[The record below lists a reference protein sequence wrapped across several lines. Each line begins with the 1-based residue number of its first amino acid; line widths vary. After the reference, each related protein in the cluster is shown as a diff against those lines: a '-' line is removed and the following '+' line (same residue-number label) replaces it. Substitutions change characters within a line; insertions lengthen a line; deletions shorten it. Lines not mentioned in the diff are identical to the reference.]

1 MTDVCE
7 PLNVDLRRI
16 DVNSPSMNR
25 LVEVEGD
32 GSLILNPI
40 WATFGR
46 EDVVGNTTLV
56 RVARRDS
63 RESPANAKP
72 KSVLVAD
79 RAVARVRKL
88 VRDRLKISSWD
99 NLILAGGA
107 VSRTVVQEN
116 VKLSL
121 YGEPLFHDHDFDLY
135 LYGLG
140 DDQEMIAER
149 IRVIEREFGPDM
161 VWRTDCVVSMVKFNS
176 HTLVQI
182 ILLKAETPH
191 DVIQTFD
198 VDESRAY
205 FDGSTVW
212 VSNRWKEAFMTRCT
226 TVRNE
231 LASPTLLERICK
243 YANHLGHRIR
253 LRGLDGEEKGR
264 LVAVLGEFEG
274 VVKQRIVQMTSAGK
288 RWWPAFDPK
297 EEIVVLASEEWK
309 KALVIDV
316 VRANSYAMDGDTLRF
331 GVRVNI
337 GTGCEAL
344 DRSSTHMY
352 ALGRSPGLTL
362 SAMRSPI
369 RCVHYLASTG
379 HRTGLKVTNPSVQ
392 WRFLDTVWEKR
403 NAKDIY
409 AEVGIFAF
417 GGPLMHEGPL
427 AKLAKVVPA
436 EVFAEY
442 VIGNDFNE
450 RSRAKTVYT
459 KSRDPVLYP
468 FPKTIEY
475 LVSVGETIRQIKADY
490 EGSEIG
496 YRVRSREEMFGAV
509 GRSMEAFR
517 VTHPS

>member
-1 MTDVCE
+1 MDVCE
-7 PLNVDLRRI
+7 PLNADLHRI
-16 DVNSPSMNR
+16 DVNSPSMNQ
-25 LVEVEGD
+25 LVEETGD

-56 RVARRDS
+56 RVARRDG
-63 RESPANAKP
+63 RDSPHNAKP
-72 KSVLVAD
+72 KSVLN
-79 RAVARVRKL
+79 AVHAVGRVRKL
-88 VRDRLKISSWD
+88 VSDRLKITTWD
-99 NLILAGGA
+99 NLVLAGGA
-107 VSRTVVQEN
+107 VSRTVMQEN

-121 YGEPLFHDHDFDLY
+121 YGEQPFHDHDFDLY

-140 DDQEMIAER
+140 DDEAVIAER
-149 IRVIEREFGPDM
+149 IRAIELEFRPDM

-176 HTLVQI
+176 NTLVQVV
-182 ILLKAETPH
+182 LLKAETPQ

-212 VSNRWKEAFMTRCT
+212 VSGRWKEAVMTRCT

-231 LASPTLLERICK
+231 LASPTLFERISK
-243 YANHLGHRIR
+243 YANHFGHRIR
-253 LRGLDGEEKGR
+253 LQGLGGEEKGR
-264 LVAVLGEFEG
+264 LVGLLREFEG
-274 VVKQRIVQMTSAGK
+274 VVKQRIVELTSAGK
-288 RWWPAFDPK
+288 RWWPSFAPK

-316 VRANSYAMDGDTLRF
+316 VRTDSYAMDGDTLRF
-331 GVRVNI
+331 GVRVNV
-337 GTGCEAL
+337 GTDEEKL

-379 HRTGLKVTNPSVQ
+379 HRTGLKVIRRSVQ
-392 WRFLDTVWEKR
+392 WRFLDTVCEKG

-417 GGPLMHEGPL
+417 GGPLMHEGSLAQL
-427 AKLAKVVPA
+427 AKIVPA

-450 RSRAKTVYT
+450 RARATTVYT
-459 KSRDPVLYP
+459 KSKVPRLHE
-468 FPKTIEY
+468 FPQTIAY
-475 LVSVGETIRQIKADY
+475 LISVGERIREMRTDY
-490 EGSEIG
+490 EGFEIG
-496 YRVRSREEMFGAV
+496 YRVRSREEMFGTV
-509 GRSMEAFR
+509 GRSMESFSTL
-517 VTHPS
+517 V